1 MDIHRHYEVVL
12 CVLQNRVGKP
22 HSNAFCDCTVS
33 QYQDARKL
41 TTLELS
47 DQKDIKVTILLNTFK
62 REKLLRQFISHYS
75 GCSAVS
81 RIHVNWAESLEPPDL
96 SKEANGRTEVTFAI
110 PLATHNDSSLN
121 TRFHPV
127 SGAPHILQALA

>member
-1 MDIHRHYEVVL
+1 MDIHGHCEVVL
-12 CVLQNRVGKP
+12 CVLQNRVGKS
-22 HSNAFCDCTVS
+22 HSNAFCDCTVP
-33 QYQDARKL
+33 QYQDDL
-41 TTLELS
+41 G

-62 REKLLRQFISHYS
+62 REKMLRQFISHHS

-127 SGAPHILQALA
+127 AGAPHLLQALA